1 MVLRAAAA
9 AGHRLGHAPAH
20 FDQQPAPL
28 QEANR
33 AAHPEKGDAK
43 QRQRRRIRAPPRAAA
58 AVGCSDLLARPN
70 REARRGAAAAAA
82 ARPLQPE
89 QATGAAPRR
98 GGGGGDGGRIG
109 LDLSLSRG
117 AASLGV
123 GGLGVEAGW
132 LGGRRCSNYY
142 SLIPLQPRC

>member
-43 QRQRRRIRAPPRAAA
+43 QRQRRRIRTPPRAAA

-70 REARRGAAAAAA
+70 REARRGGGGGGATTPTWASNRSGAAAW
-82 ARPLQPE
+82 
-89 QATGAAPRR
+89 RR
-98 GGGGGDGGRIG
+98 GGDGGRIG
-109 LDLSLSRG
+109 LDLSLSL
-117 AASLGV
+117 AARPLLGLE
-123 GGLGVEAGW
+123 GLGLRLAGW
-132 LGGRRCSNYY
+132 VAAAAATIIR
-142 SLIPLQPRC
+142 

>member
-43 QRQRRRIRAPPRAAA
+43 QRQRRRIRTPPRAAA

-70 REARRGAAAAAA
+70 REARRGGGGGGATTPTWASNRSGAAAW
-82 ARPLQPE
+82 
-89 QATGAAPRR
+89 RR
-98 GGGGGDGGRIG
+98 GGDGGRI
-109 LDLSLSRG
+109 DSLSL
-117 AASLGV
+117 AARPLLGLE
-123 GGLGVEAGW
+123 GLGLRLAGW
-132 LGGRRCSNYY
+132 VAAAAATIIR
-142 SLIPLQPRC
+142 

>member
-43 QRQRRRIRAPPRAAA
+43 QRQRRRIRTPPRAAA

-70 REARRGAAAAAA
+70 REARRG
-82 ARPLQPE
+82 
-89 QATGAAPRR
+89 
-98 GGGGGDGGRIG
+98 GGGGG
-109 LDLSLSRG
+109 
-117 AASLGV
+117 ATT
-123 GGLGVEAGW
+123 
-132 LGGRRCSNYY
+132 
-142 SLIPLQPRC
+142 PT